1 MPKSLKVVD
10 LNTPVHNN
18 DNHKDTETNSE
29 KVSDFPNE
37 QHLKDEAVKQAK
49 PRKRTSRSLK
59 TFEDKHEN
67 QHDNI
72 PVENVENN
80 TVEMIEDETE
90 PAIKEN
96 KKDIKTVE
104 LVACPKCGKK
114 VTERTLKFSHPRT
127 CPKNENKQKQVIKQE
142 SIKEE
147 HKPVLSAHEKRM
159 LNIKEKQDR
168 IKQLILNA
176 I

>member
-1 MPKSLKVVD
+1 M
-10 LNTPVHNN
+10 N
-18 DNHKDTETNSE
+18 
-29 KVSDFPNE
+29 
-37 QHLKDEAVKQAK
+37 
-49 PRKRTSRSLK
+49 
-59 TFEDKHEN
+59 TFEDKREN
-67 QHDNI
+67 QHENI
-72 PVENVENN
+72 PVDNLENK

-90 PAIKEN
+90 PAVKEN

-147 HKPVLSAHEKRM
+147 NIPVLSAQEKRI
-159 LNIKEKQDR
+159 LNIREKQER

>member
-1 MPKSLKVVD
+1 MLFRSD
-10 LNTPVHNN
+10 LNTSVNSN
-18 DNHKDTETNSE
+18 DNHEKTESSYE
-29 KVSDFPNE
+29 QVSDFSHE
-37 QHLKDEAVKQAK
+37 QHLADEAVKQVK
-49 PRKRTSRSLK
+49 PRKKTSRTLK
-59 TFEDKHEN
+59 TFEDKREN
-67 QHDNI
+67 QHENI
-72 PVENVENN
+72 PVDNLENK

-90 PAIKEN
+90 PAVKEN

-104 LVACPKCGKK
+104 LVACPKCGEK

-147 HKPVLSAHEKRM
+147 NIPVLSAQEKRI
-159 LNIKEKQDR
+159 LNIREKQER